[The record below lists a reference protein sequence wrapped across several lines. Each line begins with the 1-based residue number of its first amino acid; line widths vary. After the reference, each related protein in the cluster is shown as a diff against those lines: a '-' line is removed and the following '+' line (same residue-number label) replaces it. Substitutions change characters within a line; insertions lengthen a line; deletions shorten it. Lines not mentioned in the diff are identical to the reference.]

1 MAALGAGRRTGRL
14 TLSSRGTALL
24 RANVTCRPGTRVA
37 GASATS
43 THSHPR
49 EESICLHVTRIGGG
63 EAVERRRQVG
73 RAPLEGARPM
83 QARRRRERAPAEA
96 RQRGQGNRAATMPAV
111 ARRVT
116 LSHRERR
123 ALQTPPAVALVA
135 EDQAPP
141 ALAQARAGLREATSR
156 PEASRLRR
164 PVPSLRLG
172 QATLTRRVPAA
183 ARSPMDR
190 PRPSGSAISSRCARV
205 GAPPVRRRLPDL
217 SVRNQARVSLVGRKP
232 ARDSRRGSPAPTIPL
247 R

>member
-1 MAALGAGRRTGRL
+1 MAALGAGRRTRRL
-14 TLSSRGTALL
+14 TLSAGEPRSL
-24 RANVTCRPGTRVA
+24 RANVTRRRGIRVA

-63 EAVERRRQVG
+63 EAVERSRQVD
-73 RAPLEGARPM
+73 RALLEGVRPM
-83 QARRRRERAPAEA
+83 QARRRREGARAEV
-96 RQRGQGNRAATMPAV
+96 RQRGDGNRASTI
-111 ARRVT
+111 R
-116 LSHRERR
+116 
-123 ALQTPPAVALVA
+123 AVALA

-141 ALAQARAGLREATSR
+141 ALAPARAGLREATSR

-164 PVPSLRLG
+164 AVPPLRLG
-172 QATLTRRVPAA
+172 QAPLTRRVPAA
-183 ARSPMDR
+183 ARSRRDR

-217 SVRNQARVSLVGRKP
+217 SVRSRARVSLVGRKP
-232 ARDSRRGSPAPTIPL
+232 ARDSRRGSPAPTIRL